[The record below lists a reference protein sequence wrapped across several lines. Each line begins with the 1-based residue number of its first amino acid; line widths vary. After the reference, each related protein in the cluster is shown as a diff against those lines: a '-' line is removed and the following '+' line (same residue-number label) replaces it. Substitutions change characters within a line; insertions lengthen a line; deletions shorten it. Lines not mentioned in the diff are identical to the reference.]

1 MKTTPQSVRCR
12 VSPIGCNSLSNQQ
25 KETKFS
31 SWDDRRSSWFSSL
44 ASAWELVQK
53 RRGDVYAL
61 RKLATGRVRSTGGLP
76 RNGSGA
82 FGGFLTKCLGVRCVL
97 ASLLGS
103 VAVCVS
109 SFAQTPD
116 NVAEREVQR
125 RQAGISQGDAALAR
139 GKAAMK
145 AKDYG
150 AAHEEFRT
158 AITYLPDAV
167 VSGKGHDEA
176 VEGFCKS
183 GVVLAEAR
191 IAEGRYADAEA
202 ILSEVLSD
210 RYEPKCRPAQELYA
224 HLRQPGYFNKTMSPT
239 FIEKVEQVKQLLTEA
254 DGFYQSG
261 RYDLAMKRYDQVLVL
276 DPYNTAARKG
286 QEKINNTKYK
296 YGEEAYNETRSRQL
310 WQVEKGWEQP
320 VRRYGQTGEPVAIG
334 ALRNLGGT
342 AQVSNKLTTIIIP
355 RLEFRDASLR
365 EAVDFLREQ
374 AIENDPATEGKR
386 GVNIV
391 IPPSL
396 AVQRVVTPPG
406 AVSPAPAGAGAPAT
420 APAGTPLAGAPPAAA
435 ANRAGNLPAAPP
447 PERGNITIELNQIPL
462 GEALRYIANQAGLKV
477 KVEPYAVSL
486 VPKTEQSN
494 DLLVKR
500 YHVPPEFFGGPLD
513 VGYYLEA
520 GGAGA
525 KSAGGGS
532 AQPAPVAENIIE
544 KEAVSYQSASGV
556 GTGAGATSQSNLV
569 QGTSSTRQHLV
580 NDRQLVGRADAR
592 TMLQSMGVQ
601 FPTVTLPDGHADAA
615 SATFW
620 PHTGVLI
627 VRNTQDNLDMVDALV
642 DQANASQ
649 PKQVEI
655 ESKFIEITQNNLK
668 ELGFDWLLGPFNIG
682 NHKVFGA
689 GGTSVNSQ
697 AASPGNF
704 PFVNTTGQ
712 PIGDTQPG
720 QPIGQFPVTG
730 GNRSGSLAISANAL
744 DALLFPGASGVAPG
758 IFGLAG
764 VFTDPQFQVV
774 IRALNQKKGVDL
786 LSAPKVTTKSGQR
799 AIIEVVREFRYPS
812 TFTPPQVPSIA
823 STTGNTVIGGAT
835 TVPVVVTPTTP
846 QDWETRNTG
855 VTLEVEPVVGG
866 DATTIDLNLVPQVV
880 EFEGFINY
888 GSPINAVGVNTL
900 GGVISTS
907 VPVLLTQNVI
917 NQPVFSTRKVTTSVS
932 VYDGQ
937 TVVLGGLMREDVQKT
952 EDKTPIIGDIP
963 LVGRLFRTNVDQHI
977 KRNLV
982 IFVTARVI
990 TPSGLAFNN
999 EEEEEEGLL
1008 PPALPEAPAY
1018 KK

>member
-1 MKTTPQSVRCR
+1 MKTIPQSVRSRASR
-12 VSPIGCNSLSNQQ
+12 VGCAEAWRIAIVARNL
-25 KETKFS
+25 T
-31 SWDDRRSSWFSSL
+31 RSS
-44 ASAWELVQK
+44 QK
-53 RRGDVYAL
+53 RREDACAL
-61 RKLATGRVRSTGGLP
+61 RKLS
-76 RNGSGA
+76 RNGTGDFHA
-82 FGGFLTKCLGVRCVL
+82 FRTKCFGVRCVL
-97 ASLLGS
+97 ASLLGL
-103 VAVCVS
+103 ALVCAS

-116 NVAEREVQR
+116 SVAEREVHR
-125 RQAGISQGDAALAR
+125 RQTGISQGEAALAR
-139 GKAAMK
+139 GQAAMK
-145 AKDYG
+145 AKDYA

-158 AITYLPDAV
+158 AVTYLPDAV
-167 VSGKGHDEA
+167 VSGKAHDEA

-202 ILSEVLSD
+202 ILSEILSV
-210 RYEPKCRPAQELYA
+210 RYDPKCRPAQELYA

-261 RYDLAMKRYDQVLVL
+261 RYDLAMKRYDQVLAL

-286 QEKINNTKYK
+286 QEKINNTKYR

-310 WQVEKGWEQP
+310 WQVQKGWEQP
-320 VRRYGQTGEPVAIG
+320 VRRYGATGEPAKFGIQK
-334 ALRNLGGT
+334 NLTDT
-342 AQVSNKLTTIIIP
+342 ARINNKLNTIIIP
-355 RLEFRDASLR
+355 RVEFRDATLR
-365 EAVDFLREQ
+365 EAVNFLREQ
-374 AIENDPATEGKR
+374 AVENDPATEGER
-386 GVNIV
+386 GINIV
-391 IPPSL
+391 LPPSVL
-396 AVQRVVTPPG
+396 IQRPPPPPAG
-406 AVSPAPAGAGAPAT
+406 VSPAPAGAAAAPGT
-420 APAGTPLAGAPPAAA
+420 APAGTPPVGAGQAVALPPAPPA
-435 ANRAGNLPAAPP
+435 
-447 PERGNITIELNQIPL
+447 ERGSITIELNHIPL

-477 KVEPYAVSL
+477 KVEPFAVSL
-486 VPKTEQSN
+486 VPRTEQSG

-513 VGYYLEA
+513 VGYYIEGSL
-520 GGAGA
+520 GAGQTGA
-525 KSAGGGS
+525 GGS
-532 AQPAPVAENIIE
+532 AQPAPVAENIIQ
-544 KEAVSYQSASGV
+544 KEAVSYQTASGV
-556 GTGAGATSQSNLV
+556 GTGAGATSQSNLL
-569 QGTSSTRQHLV
+569 QGTSTTRQHLL
-580 NDRQLVGRADAR
+580 NDRQLVGRADAK

-601 FPTVTLPDGHADAA
+601 FPTINLPDGRADIA

-642 DQANASQ
+642 DQANLSQ

-668 ELGFDWLLGPFNIG
+668 ELGFDWLLGPFKVG
-682 NHKVFGA
+682 NKGAFGS
-689 GGTSVNSQ
+689 GGTSVNS
-697 AASPGNF
+697 AAANPANF
-704 PFVNTTGQ
+704 PFVD
-712 PIGDTQPG
+712 PVTQ

-812 TFTPPQVPSIA
+812 TFTPPQVPSI
-823 STTGNTVIGGAT
+823 SSSTGNTVIGGAT

-846 QDWETRNTG
+846 QTWETRNTG
-855 VTLEVEPVVGG
+855 VTLEVEPVVGE
-866 DATTIDLNLVPQVV
+866 DAATIDLNLVPQVV

-888 GSPINAVGVNTL
+888 GSPINAVGVNTI
-900 GGVISTS
+900 GGAISTS

-990 TPSGLAFNN
+990 TPAGLAFNP

-1008 PPALPEAPAY
+1008 PPALPEVPAY

>member
-1 MKTTPQSVRCR
+1 MKTTPQSARSRGSR
-12 VSPIGCNSLSNQQ
+12 VGCNSLI
-25 KETKFS
+25 
-31 SWDDRRSSWFSSL
+31 
-44 ASAWELVQK
+44 LV
-53 RRGDVYAL
+53 GDTPA
-61 RKLATGRVRSTGGLP
+61 ATGRGLP
-76 RNGSGA
+76 A
-82 FGGFLTKCLGVRCVL
+82 LILL
-97 ASLLGS
+97 SLSLF
-103 VAVCVS
+103 CTT
-109 SFAQTPD
+109 SFAQIP
-116 NVAEREVQR
+116 NSVAEREVQR
-125 RQAGISQGDAALAR
+125 RQAGISQGEAALAR
-139 GKAAMK
+139 GQAAMK
-145 AKDYG
+145 AKNYG

-158 AITYLPDAV
+158 AVMYLPDAL
-167 VSGKGHDEA
+167 VSGKAHDEA

-191 IAEGRYADAEA
+191 IAEGKYADAEA
-202 ILSEVLSD
+202 ILSELLSD
-210 RYEPKCRPAQELYA
+210 RYDPKCRAAQELYA

-261 RYDLAMKRYDQVLVL
+261 RYDLAMKRYDQVLAL

-286 QEKINNTKYK
+286 QEKINNTKFK

-320 VRRYGQTGEPVAIG
+320 VRRYGQAGEPAAIG
-334 ALRNLGGT
+334 AQRNLGGT
-342 AQVSNKLTTIIIP
+342 ARISNKLNTIIIP
-355 RLEFRDASLR
+355 RIEFRDATLR
-365 EAVDFLREQ
+365 EAIEFLREQ
-374 AIENDPATEGKR
+374 AVENDPTTEGKR

-391 IPPSL
+391 LPPTVT
-396 AVQRVVTPPG
+396 VQRVVTPPAG
-406 AVSPAPAGAGAPAT
+406 TSPAPAGTGAPGAPAT
-420 APAGTPLAGAPPAAA
+420 GAPPTGTAPAGAGQAGA
-435 ANRAGNLPAAPP
+435 LPAAPP

-486 VPKTEQSN
+486 VPRTEQSS

-513 VGYYLEA
+513 VGYYIEGSL
-520 GGAGA
+520 GGGQTGA
-525 KSAGGGS
+525 AGS
-532 AQPAPVAENIIE
+532 AQPAPVAENIIQ
-544 KEAVSYQSASGV
+544 KEAVSYQTASGI
-556 GTGAGATSQSNLV
+556 GTGAGGTNQSNLV
-569 QGTSSTRQHLV
+569 QGTSTTRQHLL
-580 NDRQLVGRADAR
+580 NDRQLVGRADAK

-601 FPTVTLPDGHADAA
+601 FPVITLPDGRGDSA

-642 DQANASQ
+642 DQSNASQ

-655 ESKFIEITQNNLK
+655 ESKFIEVTQNNLK
-668 ELGFDWLLGPFNIG
+668 ELGFDWLLGPFKVG
-682 NHKVFGA
+682 NKGAFGS
-689 GGTSVNSQ
+689 GGTSVNS
-697 AASPGNF
+697 AAANPANF
-704 PFVNTTGQ
+704 PFVD
-712 PIGDTQPG
+712 PATQ

-744 DALLFPGASGVAPG
+744 DALLFPGVGGVAPG

-812 TFTPPQVPSIA
+812 TFTPPQVPSI
-823 STTGNTVIGGAT
+823 SSSTGNTVVGGST

-846 QDWETRNTG
+846 QTWETRNTG

-888 GSPINAVGVNTL
+888 GSPINAVGVNTIA
-900 GGVISTS
+900 GAISTS
-907 VPVLLTQNVI
+907 VPVVLTENVI

-982 IFVTARVI
+982 IFVTARIV

-1008 PPALPEAPAY
+1008 PPALPEVPAY